1 MGKNTPRLR
10 SFGAGA
16 GVGVGVGLGV
26 VALGFSVLVGAGFDV
41 LSPDLDAAADARE
54 GAGSA
59 AGLSW
64 ETVLSLGETPL
75 EVGLG
80 SSLGKGVFGV
90 VSLAV
95 EALSALAG
103 ALSSRLTASLAAVGF
118 AVAFSAAGAVSRTG
132 RVLVVLPGSVLPKSV
147 CPGSA
152 FAASGLTSSVFG
164 ASGFTVSVPLAS
176 VSDGFGASAFSA
188 VTALSACGGVC
199 SAVVL
204 SASLLLTVF
213 LGFATPYAFRF

>member
-1 MGKNTPRLR
+1 MRACCASIAFCNSAAPCARVPRTSYSDAANPSPAAMAPPSSMGKNTPRLR
-10 SFGAGA
+10 SFEAGA

-54 GAGSA
+54 GAGSV

-64 ETVLSLGETPL
+64 ETVLSLGATPL

-118 AVAFSAAGAVSRTG
+118 AVAFSAAGAIQVDAHEIRPMGGDGDLACPTEG
-132 RVLVVLPGSVLPKSV
+132 RKFEVWKNPP
-147 CPGSA
+147 CPMRKRGRR
-152 FAASGLTSSVFG
+152 
-164 ASGFTVSVPLAS
+164 
-176 VSDGFGASAFSA
+176 D
-188 VTALSACGGVC
+188 
-199 SAVVL
+199 
-204 SASLLLTVF
+204 
-213 LGFATPYAFRF
+213 